1 MMYVCFDE
9 NTGDKNITVA
19 IPQIYR
25 THSQVWDHSQ
35 IRDQRSN
42 EQVASEDSD
51 LSLNQ
56 RGRACE

>member
-9 NTGDKNITVA
+9 NTGDKNMTVA

-25 THSQVWDHSQ
+25 THRQV
-35 IRDQRSN
+35 RDQRSN
-42 EQVASEDSD
+42 EQFASEDSD
-51 LSLNQ
+51 LSMIQ